1 VLELSLLLVVCSALL
16 LAATWLGYPV
26 WLSLRA
32 RPRKHLPARRPD
44 DAWPTVSIVVV
55 VQDAEAALR
64 PLLESLLA
72 MGYPAERRRILVV
85 SNASRDFTDAVA
97 SLYADRGVELLRVM
111 RRHRS
116 AAGAENFARK
126 YVDSEVVIVVHPEA
140 RPRPAALSALVQRFA
155 DPTVGV
161 AYGREISAAL
171 APPGAKNGGSLHD
184 RFEGWLRDRE
194 TQVFGTVVARRALYA
209 LRTALY
215 RAPLSAALSPD
226 FAPILIARERGFRAV
241 YAGDAEAVMLRE
253 RSPRGDYGQRIRT
266 VTRDVATLLE
276 KPHLLDPRR
285 YGAFSFILLGHK
297 LGRWLSPWAALA
309 AVVGLVLLA
318 PAVPWARAAVAVAA
332 LLGLSAA
339 LTWDLPAETT
349 LGRALVLPGRLAASG
364 LATALA
370 LVRALA
376 DLHGAAARVPVG
388 AER

>member
-1 VLELSLLLVVCSALL
+1 MLELSALLVACSAAMLV
-16 LAATWLGYPV
+16 ATWLGYPV

-32 RPRKHLPARRPD
+32 RSRGFLPARRLD

-55 VQDAEAALR
+55 VQDAEAALG

-72 MGYPAERRRILVV
+72 MGYPAERRRVLVV

-111 RRHRS
+111 RRHRT
-116 AAGAENFARK
+116 AAAAENFVRK
-126 YVDSEVVIVVHPEA
+126 YVDSEVVVVVHPEA
-140 RPRPAALSALVQRFA
+140 RPRPAALSALVERFA

-171 APPGAKNGGSLHD
+171 TPPGAGNGRSLHD
-184 RFEGWLRDRE
+184 RYEAWLRDRE

-209 LRTALY
+209 VRTALY

-226 FAPILIARERGFRAV
+226 FAPILTARERGFRAV
-241 YAGDAEAVMLRE
+241 YAGNAEAVMLRE
-253 RSPRGDYGQRIRT
+253 RSPRGDYGQRVRT
-266 VTRDVATLLE
+266 VTRDVATLLA

-285 YGAFSFILLGHK
+285 YGVFSFILLGHK

-309 AVVGLVLLA
+309 AVVGLLLLA
-318 PAVPWARAAVAVAA
+318 PAVPWARVAVAVAA
-332 LLGLSAA
+332 ALGLSAV

-349 LGRALVLPGRLAASG
+349 LGRAAVLPGRLAASG

-370 LVRALA
+370 LVRALVA
-376 DLHGAAARVPVG
+376 LHGAPPRVPIG
-388 AER
+388 A